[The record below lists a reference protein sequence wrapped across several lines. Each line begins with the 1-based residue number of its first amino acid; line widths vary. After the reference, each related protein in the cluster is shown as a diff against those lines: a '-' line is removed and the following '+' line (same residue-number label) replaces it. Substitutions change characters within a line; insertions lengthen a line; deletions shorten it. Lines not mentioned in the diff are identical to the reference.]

1 MIFLLFGLLALF
13 LVLGLPV
20 AVALFGSAMIY
31 VMVADVAPPMVLTQ
45 RMVAGVDSFTL
56 LAVPCFI
63 LAGNLM
69 NGTGI
74 TLRIFDFATAAMGW
88 MRGGLGHVNIGAS
101 VIFSGMSGSAA
112 ADAGGLG
119 TIEIEAMRARGYDM
133 DFAIGVTAASSTI
146 GPIIPPSLPLIVY
159 GVLSSTSIGA
169 LFLAGILPGLV
180 MAALLMV
187 MVAIVARRRGYGPDA
202 AFSLRTLL
210 RTGASAF
217 LALLTPVIIVGGIML
232 GVFTATEASIV
243 AVFYAGI
250 LGLFVYRTLD
260 LRGLG
265 RVLFDTVETTAVILL
280 VVAAASAFAWVLTA
294 ERVPQM
300 GADLLLSVTD
310 RTWLI
315 LILINLLLLVVGL
328 FLEPVAAITILVP
341 VLLPVAR
348 EIGLDPVQLGVMMVL
363 NLMIGLMT
371 PPVGVILFVLA
382 RITKQPVMAV
392 ARASLPF
399 MIPLGLAL
407 LAVTFVPA
415 LTLFIPRLLGP

>member
-31 VMVADVAPPMVLTQ
+31 VMVADIAPPMVLTQ

-63 LAGNLM
+63 LAGSLM

-202 AFSLRTLL
+202 TFSVRALFRAS
-210 RTGASAF
+210 ASAF

-407 LAVTFVPA
+407 VAVTFVPA

>member
-1 MIFLLFGLLALF
+1 
-13 LVLGLPV
+13 
-20 AVALFGSAMIY
+20 
-31 VMVADVAPPMVLTQ
+31 
-45 RMVAGVDSFTL
+45 
-56 LAVPCFI
+56 
-63 LAGNLM
+63 
-69 NGTGI
+69 
-74 TLRIFDFATAAMGW
+74 
-88 MRGGLGHVNIGAS
+88 
-101 VIFSGMSGSAA
+101 MSGSAA

-202 AFSLRTLL
+202 TFSLRALF
-210 RTGASAF
+210 RTGAAAF

-371 PPVGVILFVLA
+371 PPVGVILFILA

>member
-1 MIFLLFGLLALF
+1 VIFLLFGLLALF

-31 VMVADVAPPMVLTQ
+31 VMVADIAPPMVLTQ

-202 AFSLRTLL
+202 TFSLRALF
-210 RTGASAF
+210 RTGAAAF

-294 ERVPQM
+294 ERVRQM

-371 PPVGVILFVLA
+371 PPVGVILFILA

>member
-1 MIFLLFGLLALF
+1 VIFLLFGLLALF

-31 VMVADVAPPMVLTQ
+31 VLVADVAPPMVLTQ

-74 TLRIFDFATAAMGW
+74 TRRIFDFATAAMGW

-180 MAALLMV
+180 MAAFLMV

-202 AFSLRTLL
+202 TFSVGALFRA
-210 RTGASAF
+210 GASAF

-232 GVFTATEASIV
+232 GIFTATEASIV
-243 AVFYAGI
+243 AVLYAAV

-310 RTWLI
+310 QTWLI

-407 LAVTFVPA
+407 VAVTFIPA
-415 LTLFIPRLLGP
+415 LTLFIPSLLGP

>member
-1 MIFLLFGLLALF
+1 VIFLLFGLLALF